1 MDMKRV
7 PAEVQV
13 LQCIEETPSIF
24 TLKLRICSE
33 MLREAYLF
41 LPGQFNMLTLP
52 GVGEVAISVASD
64 PRDGRSIDHTIRQV
78 GRVTA
83 GLSKLKTGDKLGLR
97 GPFGRGWPLELL
109 NGKDIVVVTGGLGC
123 APVVSLINYVV
134 QRREPFGRL
143 AIVQGVKHSD
153 DLIWAEQYQ
162 IWRQVKDTQVLLS
175 ADQAGM
181 AWPFHTGQVT
191 ELLGQLKTDPAHSYV
206 MMCGPEGMMR
216 ASAVS
221 LINSGYAPENLF
233 LSMERNMQ
241 CALGLCGHC
250 QFGAAFI
257 CRDGP
262 VFSYP
267 EIAELLG
274 KRGF

>member
-24 TLKLRICSE
+24 TLKLRICGQA
-33 MLREAYLF
+33 MREAYQF

-64 PRDGRSIDHTIRQV
+64 PEDGVSIDHTIRQV

-83 GLSKLKTGDKLGLR
+83 GLSKLKIGDKLGLR

-123 APVVSLINYVV
+123 APVVSLINYVM
-134 QRREPFGRL
+134 QRREQFGRL

-181 AWPFHTGQVT
+181 SWPFHTGQVT
-191 ELLGQLKTDPAHSYV
+191 ELLGQLKTDPEHSYV

-216 ASAVS
+216 ASAVA

>member
-24 TLKLRICSE
+24 TLKLRICGQA
-33 MLREAYLF
+33 MREAYQF

-64 PRDGRSIDHTIRQV
+64 PRDGMSIDHTIRQV

-134 QRREPFGRL
+134 QRREQFGRL

-162 IWRQVKDTQVLLS
+162 IWRQVKGTQVLLS

-181 AWPFHTGQVT
+181 AWPFHTGKVT
-191 ELLGQLKTDPAHSYV
+191 ELLGQLETDPEHSYV

-216 ASAVS
+216 ASAVA

>member
-64 PRDGRSIDHTIRQV
+64 PWDGMSIDHTIRQV

-97 GPFGRGWPLELL
+97 GPFGRAWPLELL
-109 NGKDIVVVTGGLGC
+109 NEKDIVVVTGGLGC
-123 APVVSLINYVV
+123 APVVSLINYVM
-134 QRREPFGRL
+134 QRREQFGRL

-181 AWPFHTGQVT
+181 AWPFHTGKVT
-191 ELLGQLKTDPAHSYV
+191 ELLGQLETDPEHSYV

-216 ASAVS
+216 ASAVA